1 MCCQVVTYDMMAAAV
16 STLAASI
23 DPWQP
28 AGLPSLKLAVGHC
41 VVSFGALNLHINQKG
56 SGVKQMQRR
65 FSLSGK

>member
-28 AGLPSLKLAVGHC
+28 AGQPSKTC
-41 VVSFGALNLHINQKG
+41 CWALC
-56 SGVKQMQRR
+56 GVIWCSEFTHEPERQW
-65 FSLSGK
+65 SEADAE